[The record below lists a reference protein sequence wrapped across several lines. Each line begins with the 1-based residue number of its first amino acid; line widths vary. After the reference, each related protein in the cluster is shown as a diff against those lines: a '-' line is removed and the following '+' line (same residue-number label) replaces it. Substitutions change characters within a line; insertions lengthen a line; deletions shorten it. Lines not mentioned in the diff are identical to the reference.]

1 MPLTPNNKIDRNAL
15 PAPASTLA
23 DNTVHVAPR
32 DPGDVQMAALWQQVF
47 GIETVG
53 IHDNFFDLGGHSLK
67 AAQLFH
73 LIEQVYGRH
82 LPLSTLFQAPTI
94 ASLTSVLT
102 QEQGISPR
110 QSLVAMQLRSSA
122 TPVFLVSAAG
132 GGVLWFAQL
141 ARLLGQAYPVY
152 GLQAPGYD
160 GKTEP
165 YDSVPEMAK
174 HYIAEIRSRVPN
186 GPYIIIGVCT
196 GGLVAYE
203 MAQQLVER
211 REPVTLVILNSWLPT
226 SYSSYKYSYD
236 LPVIW
241 AAPLDFLSIT
251 VSALGELRRLPLKEW
266 GQIVRRNGQM
276 FLSRLRRAP
285 ENEPG
290 HRQLNHM
297 RLAMFRAAARYAIRP
312 YPGHILNIVA
322 SERIMEH
329 DTRLAWSTLAGGESQ
344 TVKIAARRT
353 GDLVVSPHVEEVSAH
368 IQRYIAEQS
377 RDTPVRPNHKA
388 A

>member
-1 MPLTPNNKIDRNAL
+1 
-15 PAPASTLA
+15 
-23 DNTVHVAPR
+23 
-32 DPGDVQMAALWQQVF
+32 MAALWQQVF
-47 GIETVG
+47 GIEKIG

-67 AAQLFH
+67 AAQLFY

-94 ASLTSVLT
+94 AGLTSVLT
-102 QEQGISPR
+102 QEQGTSPW
-110 QSLVAMQLRSSA
+110 QSLVAMQLSSSA

-141 ARLLGQAYPVY
+141 ARLLGQAHPVY
-152 GLQAPGYD
+152 GLQARGYD

-165 YDSVPEMAK
+165 YDSVPEMAR

-203 MAQQLVER
+203 MAQQLAEQNETV
-211 REPVTLVILNSWLPT
+211 PLVILNSWQPT

-236 LPVIW
+236 LPTIW

-251 VSALGELRRLPLKEW
+251 MSALAELRRMPMKDW
-266 GQIVRRNGQM
+266 VQVVRRNGQL

-297 RLAMFRAAARYAIRP
+297 RLAMFRAAARYTIRP

-322 SERIMEH
+322 SERIMEQ
-329 DTRLAWSTLAGGESQ
+329 DTRLDWSELAGGGCQ
-344 TVKIAARRT
+344 TVKIATRRT

-368 IQRYIAEQS
+368 IQRYIAEHS
-377 RDTPVRPNHKA
+377 LRTPVRPNNKA